1 MNKII
6 PPPFP
11 VGLHVATY
19 DLPIDLLGHAE
30 RICSNNLA
38 LSTKDVLAAWF
49 QELYPVA
56 TKITSPGRFEA
67 TVRRMAAP
75 TRSSSHGS
83 GRLEGKEL
91 EFYREKVWVP
101 KIQPPKPQVN
111 YYDTIKHIHY
121 WRGN

>member
-1 MNKII
+1 MNTII
-6 PPPFP
+6 PSPFP
-11 VGLHVATY
+11 VRLHVATHA
-19 DLPIDLLGHAE
+19 LLIDLLGHAE

-38 LSTKDVLAAWF
+38 LSKDVLAAWF
-49 QELYPVA
+49 QELYPDA
-56 TKITSPGRFEA
+56 TKITHPGRFEA

-91 EFYREKVWVP
+91 ECYREKVWVP
-101 KIQPPKPQVN
+101 KIHPPKPQVN
-111 YYDTIKHIHY
+111 HIHY